1 MVSGLKRLSD
11 REARQV
17 LVRCHLLFDVHYCR
31 QRRPLP
37 QPGTER
43 IERIARPA
51 RQDFNIAGIQ
61 VNRVARDTKL
71 LSLAPGAVTKPN
83 PLDTTPNPDSSGLC

>member
-43 IERIARPA
+43 IERIAKSLWP
-51 RQDFNIAGIQ
+51 FLIAEVLIL
-61 VNRVARDTKL
+61 VLIAYWSDLTLFVPRL
-71 LSLAPGAVTKPN
+71 L
-83 PLDTTPNPDSSGLC
+83 GLVD